1 MTDVDYCVI
10 GAGFAGSTAA
20 LRLKQAG
27 RSIAALSAAIG
38 RIDAETR
45 VRHQSLH
52 DPLTGLPNHT
62 AAYRRITA
70 ARHTAHR
77 ERTLL
82 AVLLVDVDD
91 FKVVNDSLGHAH
103 GDAVL
108 QQLGRRLAGA
118 VRPADTVA
126 RLGGD
131 EFVLV
136 CEDIGT
142 ADTATAL
149 AARITTELALIQM
162 LG

>member
-10 GAGFAGSTAA
+10 GAGFAGLTAA

-27 RSIAALSAAIG
+27 RLVAVLSAAIG

-52 DPLTGLPNHT
+52 DPLTGLPNRT
-62 AAYRRITA
+62 AAYRWITA
-70 ARHTAHR
+70 ALHTAHR

-91 FKVVNDSLGHAH
+91 FEVVDDSLGHAI
-103 GDAVL
+103 L
-108 QQLGRRLAGA
+108 QRLGRRLAGA

-131 EFVLV
+131 EFVRV
-136 CEDIGT
+136 
-142 ADTATAL
+142 
-149 AARITTELALIQM
+149 
-162 LG
+162 

>member
-1 MTDVDYCVI
+1 MTDVDRCAV

-20 LRLKQAG
+20 LRLKHAG
-27 RSIAALSAAIG
+27 RSVAVLSAAIG
-38 RIDAETR
+38 RIDAATR

-52 DPLTGLPNHT
+52 DPLTGLPNRT
-62 AAYRRITA
+62 VAYRRITGA
-70 ARHTAHR
+70 LRTANR
-77 ERTLL
+77 ERTLP
-82 AVLLVDVDD
+82 AVLPVDVDD

-103 GDAVL
+103 GDVGL
-108 QQLGRRLAGA
+108 QRLGRLAGA

-136 CEDIGT
+136 CEDFGT

-149 AARITTELALIQM
+149 AARITTGLALIQM